1 MDTKTSHTPYDIES
15 SGDQIF
21 DISYHPYDNF
31 IAIATITGI
40 VEVYKYGDQSINNQL
55 INKFAPHTSSCR
67 GVKFSQD
74 GNTLITISSDKS
86 WKCIDGTGRIV
97 NCCEQA
103 HDEPINRIS
112 LLHTMPTCFVTADDI
127 GNIKLW
133 DTRIS
138 YSNNTNN
145 GQSTST
151 TAAVMSWQVHNDY
164 ISDLLY
170 IPDTNTLFST
180 AGDSTLC
187 TYDIRKKTVYE
198 QSDEQESEL
207 TCIQNIKHNKKLCVG
222 TQDGVILM
230 FSWAKWG
237 DCSDRY
243 VYVYYTLVYT
253 HCICY
258 TTHPISLI
266 RSNIHPIY
274 TYTPYTHRYP
284 GHPETVDCMLKIDES
299 MLLTGSSDGLIR
311 VVSIQPNKILG
322 VVGDHDDFPVE
333 GVCSV
338 V

>member
-133 DTRIS
+133 DTRINYS
-138 YSNNTNN
+138 NSSNNTNN

-170 IPDTNTLFST
+170 IADTNTLFST

-187 TYDIRKKTVYE
+187 TYDIRKQTVYE

-230 FSWAKWG
+230 FSWSKWG

-243 VYVYYTLVYT
+243 VCVYSLCLFSLCTILHIIYHSFTLLYIPYIYIYTLYT
-253 HCICY
+253 QV
-258 TTHPISLI
+258 P
-266 RSNIHPIY
+266 RS
-274 TYTPYTHRYP
+274 
-284 GHPETVDCMLKIDES
+284 S
-299 MLLTGSSDGLIR
+299 
-311 VVSIQPNKILG
+311 
-322 VVGDHDDFPVE
+322 
-333 GVCSV
+333 
-338 V
+338 